1 MLLLAE
7 NNAYSTQK
15 NLGVRKKNYVHE
27 KFVCV
32 APGNS
37 KRFIKG
43 CVGVRLD
50 KSGLVLVSH

>member
-7 NNAYSTQK
+7 NNAYSTLK

-32 APGNS
+32 TPGNS

-43 CVGVRLD
+43 RVGVRLD
-50 KSGLVLVSH
+50 RLELVLVSY